1 MKNSRMAKIHP
12 PSGFAL
18 SVHRGLAVWSG
29 GHARAAIDIWFH
41 PAFGDSHLSFREAF
55 ASSLG
60 RLARIFVFDPPG
72 HGASPPRQG
81 GLTVEDAARAWRD
94 LLARYSASR
103 PIVLVAHSMASLIA
117 SRTARLLRRPP
128 ALVISIEGNLTR
140 ADAYYTGLAA
150 QFDAPD
156 EFYASFRSRIM
167 TTARRSEVVR
177 RFACSLQ
184 FADPMTLWT
193 LGRSVSDDP
202 DPGAAF
208 LRLKCPWIHYWDAA
222 SSSKGS
228 RAYIKRHRLP
238 NRRLDG
244 LGHWPMVKSPA
255 TFYSAVEKDV
265 SDLGLERLR
274 CVSSG
279 RP

>member
-1 MKNSRMAKIHP
+1 MAKMQP

-41 PAFGDSHLSFREAF
+41 PAFGDSHLCFREVF
-55 ASSLG
+55 SSSLA
-60 RLARIFVFDPPG
+60 RLARVFVFDPPG

-81 GLTVEDAARAWRD
+81 GLTVEGAARAWRD
-94 LLARYSASR
+94 LIAHYSASR
-103 PIVLVAHSMASLIA
+103 PVVLAAHSMASVIA
-117 SRTARLLRRPP
+117 SRTAQLLRRSP

-140 ADAYYTGLAA
+140 ADAYYTGLAT
-150 QFDAPD
+150 QFGAPG
-156 EFYASFRSRIM
+156 EFYASFRSRVM
-167 TTARRSEVVR
+167 STARRSEVMR

-193 LGRSVSDDP
+193 LGRSVDDDP
-202 DPGAAF
+202 DPGGAF
-208 LRLKCPWIHYWDAA
+208 LRLKCPGIYYWDAA
-222 SSSKGS
+222 SSS
-228 RAYIKRHRLP
+228 RDAQAYVERHQLP

-244 LGHWPMVKSPA
+244 LGHWPMVKSPS
-255 TFYSAVEKDV
+255 TFYSAVEQDV
-265 SDLGLERLR
+265 SDLGLEYSQG
-274 CVSSG
+274 VSGS